1 MQKKTKGRLLAVF
14 AASTLITSPIMSTS
28 LMAALNGATPEQTQA
43 YQHAVQE
50 GPEALKGFMRAFP
63 DSPLIPQIIR
73 ALSDQIGPQAAV
85 QAALDAGVSP
95 RPCSES
101 PENCSRSVHAY
112 RTGAKPTTPLVNGPL
127 LVNQT
132 LTGAYQGAQ
141 RPCSDGDS

>member
-63 DSPLIPQIIR
+63 NSPLIPQIIR

-85 QAALDAGVSP
+85 QAALDAGVATETVFRVAAEIAP
-95 RPCSES
+95 DLFTP
-101 PENCSRSVHAY
+101 
-112 RTGAKPTTPLVNGPL
+112 TGQAPNQLHHSSTGP
-127 LVNQT
+127 
-132 LTGAYQGAQ
+132 Y
-141 RPCSDGDS
+141 S